1 MLGPAMVLKVEVGP
15 DSKRCESGQ
24 TGQVHLKSDT
34 FGDSLA
40 KSAQS

>member
-15 DSKRCESGQ
+15 ASKRCESGQ
-24 TGQVHLKSDT
+24 VHLKSNT